1 MYIHIFFTLKLHTV
15 SYFSP
20 IPTKL
25 SLMSSSRFSHSGM
38 FNNLIYFLTTSVMD
52 AKGDILTNQI
62 EFIVQETK
70 MGWNS
75 SIHYCYYFY
84 LLLFDFWSPIYY
96 LEIKREE
103 IVRIAFLVHMFRFF
117 TSLFGFLPC

>member
-1 MYIHIFFTLKLHTV
+1 MYIHFFFTLKLHTV

-20 IPTKL
+20 IPMKL
-25 SLMSSSRFSHSGM
+25 SLMSSYRFSHSGM
-38 FNNLIYFLTTSVMD
+38 FNNLIYFLTTNVMD
-52 AKGDILTNQI
+52 AKGDKLTNQI
-62 EFIVQETK
+62 EFKVQETK

-117 TSLFGFLPC
+117 ASLFGFLPC